1 MTPDRLLR
9 VVDEQLPGYEYDAV
23 AGRDVRAVADD
34 EMYEPETYESDDART
49 HLTEPSDTDSA
60 GQVIVPPPSDSTPS

>member
-1 MTPDRLLR
+1 MTPRQRLR
-9 VVDEQLPGYEYDAV
+9 VVDEQLPGYEYRPV
-23 AGRDVRAVADD
+23 EYVQHADD
-34 EMYEPETYESDDART
+34 AMYEPETYESDDSKT